1 MKKTN
6 QHLVN
11 LISEMKKV
19 SNEQNVN
26 IWRRVA
32 SDLEKATRRTRVVNL
47 TRLEKYTTSDEVI
60 VVPGKVLG
68 TGELN
73 HKLTVA
79 AFSFSESAKVKIAGK
94 GQVMSLSELLKKN
107 PKGSKIKIIG

>member
-11 LISEMKKV
+11 LINEMKKV
-19 SNEQNVN
+19 SNEQNVKL
-26 IWRRVA
+26 WKRVA
-32 SDLEKATRRTRVVNL
+32 TDLEKATRRTRVVNL
-47 TRLEKYTTSDEVI
+47 SRLDKYTKSDEVV

-79 AFSFSESAKVKIAGK
+79 AFSFSESAREKIAGK
-94 GQVMSLSELLKKN
+94 GQVLSLAELLKQN

>member
-11 LISEMKKV
+11 LIQEMKKV

-47 TRLEKYTTSDEVI
+47 SRLDKYTKSDEVI

-68 TGELN
+68 TGELT

-79 AFSFSESAKVKIAGK
+79 AFSFSDSAREKITGK
-94 GQVMSLSELLKKN
+94 GQVMTLAELLKKN